1 MKTTNKIISKIILSI
16 VLIGCIFSPT
26 VFGQVGP
33 QIDSLLLI
41 KDIRTLSSVEFA
53 GRRPGTPEHQ
63 KSVDYITD
71 RFASLGLQKVNGS
84 YIAEFPINDTLT
96 GKNLLA
102 IIPGKSEKTIVISGH
117 YDHLGFRRGE
127 LHPGA
132 DDNAS
137 GASGLLAIA
146 AYYADKTP
154 NHTLLFISFDAEEMG
169 LRGARHFVDNPP
181 FPLERIILNI
191 NMDMISRN
199 DENRLI
205 ACGTHHSPHL
215 LPFVERGG
223 NGFVQLIA
231 GYDVPGTGRNDW
243 TMQSDQGAFFRKNI
257 PFIYFGVE
265 DHPDYHTP
273 RDTFENIQPQ
283 FFYQATNVILN
294 VIKDLD
300 TNLSITDHNE

>member
-1 MKTTNKIISKIILSI
+1 MKTTNKLLTTLFLSIAILGSSKLQPVFAQGIDSVQLLTDIKILS
-16 VLIGCIFSPT
+16 S
-26 VFGQVGP
+26 
-33 QIDSLLLI
+33 
-41 KDIRTLSSVEFA
+41 EAFA

-63 KSVDYITD
+63 KSIDYITD

-84 YIAEFPINDTLT
+84 YISEFPINDTLT

-102 IIPGKSEKTIVISGH
+102 IIPGKTDKTIVISGH
-117 YDHLGFRRGE
+117 YDHIGFRRGE

-137 GASGLLAIA
+137 GASGLLAMA
-146 AYYADKTP
+146 AYFAGTTP
-154 NHTLLFISFDAEEMG
+154 NHTLLFVSFDAEEMG
-169 LRGARHFVDNPP
+169 LRGARYFVDQPP
-181 FPLERIILNI
+181 LPLENIVLNI

-199 DENRLI
+199 DDQRLI
-205 ACGTHHSPHL
+205 ACGTHHSPYL
-215 LPFVERGG
+215 LPFVERGSSDYI
-223 NGFVQLIA
+223 QLVA

-273 RDTFENIQPQ
+273 RDTFENIQPR
-283 FFYQATNVILN
+283 FFYEAAKVILN
-294 VIKDLD
+294 VLKDLD
-300 TNLSITDHNE
+300 ANLPTN